1 MSSSAQK
8 AEPFGGPFLEASG
21 FQPKIW
27 NNTITAIQ
35 NIWRHPQFWRTAERL
50 SNHRLALHFSPVSL
64 SSATHFFGL
73 YYQQAA
79 VLVDDSLSSIIAMV
93 TPYITCHFVMFMV
106 ITGGVKFTCRA
117 VLWPSICQTDALW
130 PSHRKGVN
138 LSTLMALFG
147 SCDWE
152 VLWNTRYSRSEQEM
166 IIRRSIYARER
177 QNDRVRGQ
185 SSSIS
190 LGIKDWHAESE
201 KPPTLP
207 YTSPH
212 THTSPFKYLTDDES
226 AAIKMSAECFR
237 NEMGR

>member
-1 MSSSAQK
+1 
-8 AEPFGGPFLEASG
+8 
-21 FQPKIW
+21 
-27 NNTITAIQ
+27 
-35 NIWRHPQFWRTAERL
+35 
-50 SNHRLALHFSPVSL
+50 
-64 SSATHFFGL
+64 
-73 YYQQAA
+73 
-79 VLVDDSLSSIIAMV
+79 MV

-106 ITGGVKFTCRA
+106 ITGGAKFTCRA

-130 PSHRKGVN
+130 PSHCKGVN
-138 LSTLMALFG
+138 LSTLMAVFG

-201 KPPTLP
+201 KPPHYLTPHRTHTLP
-207 YTSPH
+207 HLNIWQTMKVQPLKC
-212 THTSPFKYLTDDES
+212 PQS
-226 AAIKMSAECFR
+226 ASEMKWGDKRIPLGNQQGYELAVSFR
-237 NEMGR
+237 WGG